1 MHGGASVIVRT
12 ALAIIDC
19 ELERQDRCCWNKQ
32 RWVHSKCI
40 TDIGLILC
48 CAQVESLDAEIESM
62 AGPKKK
68 AKPQPKLV
76 HLEEATSRH
85 KQHITRLEQVLTGYY
100 CEPSMPLI
108 SPPFPALCSS

>member
-1 MHGGASVIVRT
+1 MEVLWSSYGLLWLSLTVILKYRAGAVETNS
-12 ALAIIDC
+12 
-19 ELERQDRCCWNKQ
+19 
-32 RWVHSKCI
+32 SKC
-40 TDIGLILC
+40 TRDMSLVPC
-48 CAQVESLDAEIESM
+48 CKQVESLDAEIESM

-85 KQHITRLEQVLTGYY
+85 KQHITRLEQVLTECY

-108 SPPFPALCSS
+108 SPPFPALCSP